1 MNRTENEKK
10 ERMRI
15 SLSFSEKSQEEI
27 KLYDKLK
34 SYSNTS
40 SIIKDILLG
49 RLPIE
54 VLGLDT
60 NTKKKTKFECIDLSE
75 VMYK

>member
-1 MNRTENEKK
+1 MKRLRITINFKANLK
-10 ERMRI
+10 EEVELYNK
-15 SLSFSEKSQEEI
+15 LS
-27 KLYDKLK
+27 

-60 NTKKKTKFECIDLSE
+60 TEKTKFKSIDLSE
-75 VMYK
+75 IIDK